1 MKIGKLKYPSSDKIK
16 SRTSTIARSMASTIV
31 PRIPCTPEDNMKI
44 ASILQMD
51 LDKPTC
57 VYCGQPANH
66 LDHLHP
72 LIVDIFPSGYCSDP
86 GNLVPCCRRCNQ
98 DKGSDDWESFME
110 THRERFNSD
119 GGHKDR
125 VGRLQRL
132 TEEMP
137 PLRIRFDQIPGFRE
151 TWDREY
157 NSIKDALD
165 HAQNALDSFKD
176 DVKKEMAEREEKDGL
191 EPDSL

>member
-1 MKIGKLKYPSSDKIK
+1 MTKNRAKLKIGRLKYPSSDKIK

-31 PRIPCTPEDNMKI
+31 PRIPCTPEDNRKI

-72 LIVDIFPSGYCSDP
+72 LIDNVFPSGYCSDP

-98 DKGSDDWESFME
+98 DKGSADWKTFME
-110 THRERFNSD
+110 KNRERLNSD
-119 GGHKDR
+119 GGYEDR
-125 VGRLQRL
+125 FSRLQRL

-137 PLRIRFDQIPGFRE
+137 ALRIPFDQSPGFRE
-151 TWDREY
+151 MWNREY
-157 NSIKDALD
+157 DRIKNALE
-165 HAQNALDSFKD
+165 HAQTALDSFK
-176 DVKKEMAEREEKDGL
+176 VGL
-191 EPDSL
+191 E